1 MTTIKERVL
10 LFCEFKGFKKE
21 LFFKELGFS
30 YANFKGIQKKS
41 ALNSDAIDK
50 IISKYPELSLSWLI
64 TGNGEMINKNGSA
77 LETFKLKTDKH
88 ISEQSIPL
96 YNMEAVAGLVPLFD
110 NPNDIKT
117 DEYINIPNSP
127 KCDGALFVTGDSMYP
142 LLKSGDIVA
151 YKQITDF
158 NTDIFWGEMYLI
170 SVEVSDEEYI
180 SVKFIQ
186 KSEKGEEYIKLV
198 SQNSHHQPKDVHLK
212 KVRAMALVKF
222 SIRMNSMG

>member
-1 MTTIKERVL
+1 MTTIKERIL
-10 LFCEFKGFKKE
+10 LFCEFKGIKKE

-50 IISKYPELSLSWLI
+50 IISKYSELSLSWLI
-64 TGNGEMINKNGSA
+64 TGNGDMINKNGSA
-77 LETFKLKTDKH
+77 LETFKLKTDRS
-88 ISEQSIPL
+88 ILEQSIPL

-110 NPNDIKT
+110 NLNDIKT

-142 LLKSGDIVA
+142 LLKSGDIIA
-151 YKQITDF
+151 YKQINDF

-180 SVKFIQ
+180 SVKYVQ
-186 KSEKGEEYIKLV
+186 KSEKGDEYIKLV
-198 SQNSHHQPKDVHLK
+198 SQDSHHQPKNVHLK